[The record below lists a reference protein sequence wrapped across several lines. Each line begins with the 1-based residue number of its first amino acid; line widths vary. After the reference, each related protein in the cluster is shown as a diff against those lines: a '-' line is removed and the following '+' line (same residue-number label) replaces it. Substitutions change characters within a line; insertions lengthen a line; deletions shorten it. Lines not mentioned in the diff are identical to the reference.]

1 MLHNIC
7 YLFICNAFKATFFSA
22 RCLCHVKSFK
32 LSRAE
37 TPGGQL
43 FRRFKYITNKKYYEI
58 LTIQKC
64 VGK

>member
-1 MLHNIC
+1 MHL
-7 YLFICNAFKATFFSA
+7 KRRFSA

-32 LSRAE
+32 PSRAE

-43 FRRFKYITNKKYYEI
+43 FLRFKCITNKKYYEI

-64 VGK
+64 VEK